1 MPTGEVDKS
10 EGRQKRKKVVEW
22 DEGRVKVENGSLKGQ
37 ECTARDVG
45 LQGTK
50 WAK

>member
-37 ECTARDVG
+37 KFTARDVG
-45 LQGTK
+45 LQETQWSK
-50 WAK
+50 